1 MQLTLR
7 PASCAKDT
15 FLPLLPPGYSSSP
28 GFPAHRLLHPS
39 GPVPH
44 LPVGTQ
50 LLRADDK
57 AIFAV
62 TGMLRPPANPHVLIC
77 PFLTALEDIPAEP
90 PAALRFSA
98 YKPGISLAWITLS
111 DKGYR
116 GEREDTSGP
125 LVADILSK
133 ILPVCHSQ
141 GFLLPDDAD
150 MLRALLTELALTEGY
165 DIICTTGGT
174 GLSPRDISPQT
185 TARVIDLPLHGIR
198 QAMLAGSLAVTPRA
212 AISRAEAGVLGKSVI
227 INLPGSRKAVQENLN
242 AVMHALPHALDK
254 LRGDSR
260 DCGEETT

>member
-7 PASCAKDT
+7 PAPCARDI
-15 FLPLLPPGYSSSP
+15 FLPLLPLGYSSP
-28 GFPAHRLLHPS
+28 AGFPAHRLSHPP
-39 GPVPH
+39 GPVPR

-50 LLRADDK
+50 LLRTDDK
-57 AIFAV
+57 ALFAV
-62 TGMLRPPANPHVLIC
+62 TGMLRPPAKPHILVC
-77 PFLTALEDIPAEP
+77 PLLRALEDVSADP
-90 PAALRFSA
+90 PADLRLSVC
-98 YKPGISLAWITLS
+98 KPGVSLAWITLS

-116 GEREDTSGP
+116 GDREDASGP
-125 LVADILSK
+125 LVADILSE

-150 MLRALLTELALTEGY
+150 MLRALLTDLALTEGY

-212 AISRAEAGVLGKSVI
+212 AISRAEAGVLGKSVV

-242 AVMHALPHALDK
+242 AVMSALPHALDK
-254 LRGDSR
+254 LRGDDT
-260 DCGEETT
+260 DCGG